1 MMAKKVFFSG
11 VLFLLMLFAGNL
23 AAASNESLEKRIEK
37 LEERERSKYKKGESE
52 ILVYFKNG
60 FMEKPKRSSTL
71 L

>member
-37 LEERERSKYKKGESE
+37 LEERASKA
-52 ILVYFKNG
+52 I
-60 FMEKPKRSSTL
+60 
-71 L
+71 